1 MFVHFLQ
8 IAMDVKDRFYKLVAY
23 GFSICFIFQVFLCIG
38 GVTKFIP
45 STGVTLPLISA
56 GGSSA
61 ASTLIIFAIMQG
73 IFMIAYKEEEGVE
86 EDEQTSESGQEE
98 TGSR

>member
-1 MFVHFLQ
+1 M
-8 IAMDVKDRFYKLVAY
+8 
-23 GFSICFIFQVFLCIG
+23 
-38 GVTKFIP
+38 
-45 STGVTLPLISA
+45 
-56 GGSSA
+56 
-61 ASTLIIFAIMQG
+61 IIFAIMQG